1 MHEFFKTFVRQ
12 TGLRTGASL
21 CYPPCCLGLEL
32 ILARS
37 PLLNGLLS
45 LLIIW
50 GIAWSRNTHN
60 LHTYRGKKKRLRLRA
75 VPPFRRSP
83 LRESKEKIAQIKID
97 VSKPLGK
104 VTLEK
109 YFSCP
114 SLLEFRTVCFHQ
126 FVFPLVFFFNSRD
139 RLRKKAG
146 TVRCLLGNI
155 FRLGTARAPEDF
167 FFFWGGG
174 DLMDFRG
181 NVGG

>member
-1 MHEFFKTFVRQ
+1 MITQ
-12 TGLRTGASL
+12 YTQ
-21 CYPPCCLGLEL
+21 PPHLQRKKNDLDFEQ
-32 ILARS
+32 S
-37 PLLNGLLS
+37 LLS
-45 LLIIW
+45 DKVRC
-50 GIAWSRNTHN
+50 ANQ
-60 LHTYRGKKKRLRLRA
+60 KK
-75 VPPFRRSP
+75 
-83 LRESKEKIAQIKID
+83 KIAQIKID

>member
-37 PLLNGLLS
+37 PLMGSCLCLLS
-45 LLIIW
+45 EVSHDHAILTTSTLTEEKKNDLDFEQSLLSDEVRC
-50 GIAWSRNTHN
+50 ANQ
-60 LHTYRGKKKRLRLRA
+60 KK
-75 VPPFRRSP
+75 
-83 LRESKEKIAQIKID
+83 KIAQIKID

-126 FVFPLVFFFNSRD
+126 FVFPLVFFF
-139 RLRKKAG
+139 
-146 TVRCLLGNI
+146 
-155 FRLGTARAPEDF
+155 
-167 FFFWGGG
+167 
-174 DLMDFRG
+174 
-181 NVGG
+181 